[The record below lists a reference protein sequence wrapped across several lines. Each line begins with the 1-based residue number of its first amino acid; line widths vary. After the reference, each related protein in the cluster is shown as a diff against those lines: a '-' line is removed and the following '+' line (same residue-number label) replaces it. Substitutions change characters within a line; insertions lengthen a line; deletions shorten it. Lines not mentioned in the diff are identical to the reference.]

1 MYEFA
6 DKIGKSTSE
15 VISKLFM
22 LGMMTTKNDFLDEDA
37 IEILAAEFSIEINII
52 NEADE
57 FDYVKDYEEEV
68 DEKDLVSR
76 APVITIMGHVD
87 HGKTSLLDY
96 IRKSRVA
103 SGEAGGSLNMWALIW
118 WKKWA

>member
-1 MYEFA
+1 M
-6 DKIGKSTSE
+6 SE

-37 IEILAAEFSIEINII
+37 IEILAAEFGIEINII

-118 WKKWA
+118 WKKMGVKSLL